1 LDDHRL
7 SIFRNDEEGNQTMSS
22 YEQIVYDVADGVATL
37 TLNRPDKLNA
47 WTRQMEKE
55 VRAAIAQAEADDAV
69 RVIVLTG
76 AGRGFC
82 AGADMQDLGRVA
94 GATSTA
100 DLEQVFKDR
109 GADPQ
114 HADARP
120 DFQKTYS
127 YFPAVS
133 KPIIGAVNGSA
144 VGLGLVIA
152 LYCDLRFASD
162 QARFG
167 TAFSRR
173 GLIAEYGI
181 SWMLPHLVGLSNALD
196 LLFSARIIDAAEAL
210 RMGLVNRVLPHA
222 ELMTGVRAYAKELA
236 TMVSPRSLRV
246 VKKQVYEALFQTLGE
261 AIDVASIEMMKSFG
275 SADFREGVAHFLE
288 KRPPAFTGK

>member
-1 LDDHRL
+1 MT
-7 SIFRNDEEGNQTMSS
+7 SF
-22 YEQIVYDVADGVATL
+22 EQILYDVAEGVATV

-55 VRAAIAQAEADDAV
+55 VQAAMARAEADEQV
-69 RVIVLTG
+69 RVIIVTG

-82 AGADMQDLGRVA
+82 AGADLQDLGKVA
-94 GATSTA
+94 ATSA
-100 DLEQVFKDR
+100 GDLERVLKDR
-109 GADPQ
+109 FVGPQ
-114 HADARP
+114 RADARQ

-127 YFPAVS
+127 YFPAVG
-133 KPIIGAVNGSA
+133 KPVLGAINGSA
-144 VGLGLVIA
+144 VGLGFVIA

-173 GLIAEYGI
+173 GLIAEHGI
-181 SWMLPHLVGLSNALD
+181 SWMLPRLVGLSNALD
-196 LLFSARIIDAAEAL
+196 LLFSARLIDAAEAL

-222 ELMTGVRAYAKELA
+222 ELMDGVRAYARELVTA
-236 TMVSPRSLRV
+236 VSPRSLRV
-246 VKKQVYEALFQTLGE
+246 MKKQVYEALFQTLGE
-261 AIDVASIEMMKSFG
+261 ATDVANVEMLKSFG
-275 SADFREGVAHFLE
+275 SADFREGVAHFME